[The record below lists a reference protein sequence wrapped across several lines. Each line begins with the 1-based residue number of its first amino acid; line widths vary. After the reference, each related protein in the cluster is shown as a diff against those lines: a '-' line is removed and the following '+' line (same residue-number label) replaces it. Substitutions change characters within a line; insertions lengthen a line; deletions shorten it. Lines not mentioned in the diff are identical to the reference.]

1 MEQVVFPDL
10 MKGRLDKRNFI
21 YNDVMNNDF
30 VQSLQ
35 PTIITTSFD
44 GNPFIAWGTSVNTL
58 PNNPYEQEEF
68 NKIKTSFNKLA
79 AYTYSING
87 ESIPL
92 YNLLYLYNQVV
103 FSNKLNT
110 FSLTKL
116 FENNLN
122 MDIIK
127 SYYDF
132 VNSLDKSDLTLKMI
146 SLEEVLPYIVEAK
159 SIYRKS
165 AKYIKNK
172 SSGRYLVYMALE
184 NNSSSNNEEYS
195 DEEFSDY
202 IEDEEFDRGYNSLYI
217 PLSASNYENTSIVYN
232 DGGITIT
239 LGIKNGKIVQVK
251 EGTTSYRLKESWD
264 VPMKRI
270 GMDGKTIDILTLRKR
285 INELKSNC

>member
-1 MEQVVFPDL
+1 
-10 MKGRLDKRNFI
+10 
-21 YNDVMNNDF
+21 
-30 VQSLQ
+30 
-35 PTIITTSFD
+35 
-44 GNPFIAWGTSVNTL
+44 
-58 PNNPYEQEEF
+58 
-68 NKIKTSFNKLA
+68 
-79 AYTYSING
+79 
-87 ESIPL
+87 
-92 YNLLYLYNQVV
+92 
-103 FSNKLNT
+103 
-110 FSLTKL
+110 
-116 FENNLN
+116 